1 MNLLIVLYFIE
12 LYQLESCFYFTS
24 KSFSSSDNSIPSADT
39 LVAVVY
45 NSKRREGN
53 GDVKV
58 APRVT
63 PGMSEHSPGLGA
75 VGYLVSPNEYTS
87 PRSRHVCSHCHG
99 VSSQPDTLAPRPR
112 SSGVVGAS
120 PGFQAGRVDTAAR
133 WWTECLVVPLYFS
146 PVVCVRALLYVLCD
160 WISKEIELS

>member
-12 LYQLESCFYFTS
+12 LYQLESCFYFTL
-24 KSFSSSDNSIPSADT
+24 KSFFSFDNSIPSPDT
-39 LVAVVY
+39 LVAIVY

-53 GDVKV
+53 GGVKV

-63 PGMSEHSPGLGA
+63 PVMSEHTPGLGA

-87 PRSRHVCSHCHG
+87 PCTRHVCSHCHG
-99 VSSQPDTLAPRPR
+99 VSSQPDTLAPRPHG
-112 SSGVVGAS
+112 SGVGVS

-133 WWTECLVVPLYFS
+133 WWTECLIVLLYFC
-146 PVVCVRALLYVLCD
+146 PVVCMRALLYVLCYC
-160 WISKEIELS
+160 ISKEIELS